1 MWLAVSQLY
10 LIEWIFTLFAKSL
23 PDEPVSWI
31 WDHVLLLGDEH
42 IFQSALGLLN
52 LLESKLLA
60 MDDLGE
66 IASVLKDLMHSP
78 ILSEV
83 RASFKW
89 SYCFDLCGK
98 GYRPKTERLGGRRCS
113 STHQLSRWCSRI
125 RTR

>member
-1 MWLAVSQLY
+1 

-31 WDHVLLLGDEH
+31 WDQVLLLGDEY
-42 IFQSALGLLN
+42 IFQAALGVLN

-83 RASFKW
+83 RVLLQVFSL
-89 SYCFDLCGK
+89 FDLSGK
-98 GYRPKTERLGGRRCS
+98 ALDLRS
-113 STHQLSRWCSRI
+113 SVWVAGAV
-125 RTR
+125 